1 MKLYTRTGDDGTTS
15 LFSGQR
21 VSKDDL
27 RVTAYGESD
36 ALNAAIGS
44 GLVVCED
51 ATLAGI
57 LELLQKSCF
66 VLGADLAT
74 PPGASQAKRIQRIEA
89 SDVIELEQAID
100 AVDGQNAPLNNFVM
114 PGGCELAAR
123 LHVAR
128 VEARRCERAM
138 VSLLLVD
145 SGAIS
150 THAMQ
155 WINRCSDLLF
165 AMARA
170 ANRLADVPD
179 TPWTGA

>member
-21 VSKDDL
+21 VPKDDP

-44 GLVVCED
+44 AAVACED
-51 ATLAGI
+51 AMLSGI
-57 LELLQKSCF
+57 LGELQKACF

-74 PPGASQAKRIQRIEA
+74 PPGAKQERHIHRIEA
-89 SDVIELEQAID
+89 SDVVELEQAID
-100 AVDGQNAPLNNFVM
+100 AIEEANTSLNSFVL
-114 PGGCELAAR
+114 PGGSELASR
-123 LHVAR
+123 LHLAR

-138 VSLLLVD
+138 VSLVSD
-145 SGAIS
+145 HPEAVSAEAI
-150 THAMQ
+150 Q